1 MNLFNDS
8 KNKYGNH
15 GAALIITLMVITAIS
30 GFAFF
35 ASRLSIAEIVSMNKL
50 ENSMVSFY
58 ASEAGI
64 EQGLLMRRYNH
75 EVEFSSTCTVP
86 GCSTANQPTSASGD
100 PYEFI
105 LDSTSNSNVIYN
117 LKIWHR
123 NDAGKPETG
132 PLAQDQVIE
141 YDTNGLSGSLALTCI
156 GCNSESDSLEYTTFT
171 SSNIDV
177 KGLITSNTT
186 VPSLTTTLDQKIR
199 LRSWGPT
206 SKQYIITSS
215 NPSDKLDSRTTS
227 INSTG
232 GASTTNRKMEI
243 SIDRTSGAALSLS
256 DFVLFGS
263 TSIIS
268 SGSTSTPTPSPTP
281 TSTTLTYG
289 PNVTSTSY
297 TISGGTAY
305 SNQVA
310 SNAFDHNAE
319 SCTGDSCYSSIQS
332 SSATYVYIG
341 QDFGSSPK
349 NIRQI
354 RVYYTGPY
362 SFNSTLQYSDDN
374 TNWNSTNAIIVYP
387 AGSTTWKEYSVDNYG
402 SHRYWR
408 FLDAKDDAYLQIAEV
423 EMKEAQ

>member
-1 MNLFNDS
+1 MNLFIDT
-8 KNKYGNH
+8 KNKYHNH
-15 GAALIITLMVITAIS
+15 GAALIITMMVITAIS

-86 GCSTANQPTSASGD
+86 DCTTVNQPTASSGD
-100 PYEFI
+100 PYEFV
-105 LDSTSNSNVIYN
+105 LDAISNVKYN

-123 NDAGKPETG
+123 NDAGQPEIGT
-132 PLAQDQVIE
+132 LLQDQTIE
-141 YDTNGLSGSLALTCI
+141 YDTTGLSGSLAISCT
-156 GCNSESDSLEYTTFT
+156 GCNGESDSLEYTTYT
-171 SSNIDV
+171 ESDIDG
-177 KGLITSNTT
+177 KGLITSNTA
-186 VPSLTTTLDQKIR
+186 VPSLTTSLDVKLR
-199 LRSWGPT
+199 LRSWGSTP
-206 SKQYIITSS
+206 KQYTIVSS
-215 NPSDKLDSRTTS
+215 NSSDKLDSKITNIDGTGEAGTTD
-227 INSTG
+227 
-232 GASTTNRKMEI
+232 RKMDI
-243 SIDRTSGAALSLS
+243 TINRISGAALSLS
-256 DFVLFGS
+256 DFVLFGES
-263 TSIIS
+263 EITSPT
-268 SGSTSTPTPSPTP
+268 TSPTSTPSPTP

-289 PNVTSTSY
+289 PNITSTTY

-319 SCTGDSCYSSIQS
+319 SCTGDSCYCSIQS

-354 RVYYTGPY
+354 RVYHTGSF

-374 TNWNSTNAIIVYP
+374 SNWYSTNAIIVYP
-387 AGSTTWKEYSVDNYG
+387 AGSTAWKEYSVDNYG

-408 FLDAKDDAYLQIAEV
+408 FLDAKDDAYLQIVEV

>member
-1 MNLFNDS
+1 MNLFIS
-8 KNKYGNH
+8 IKNKYHNH
-15 GAALIITLMVITAIS
+15 GAALIITMMVITAIS

-86 GCSTANQPTSASGD
+86 DCTTANQPTVSSGD
-100 PYEFI
+100 PYEFT
-105 LDSTSNSNVIYN
+105 LDTISNVKYN

-123 NDAGKPETG
+123 NDAGQPEIGT
-132 PLAQDQVIE
+132 LLQDQTIE
-141 YDTNGLSGSLALTCI
+141 YDTTGLLGSLAITCT
-156 GCNSESDSLEYTTFT
+156 GCNGESDSLEYTTYT
-171 SSNIDV
+171 ESDIDG

-186 VPSLTTTLDQKIR
+186 VPSLTTSLDIKLR
-199 LRSWGPT
+199 LRSWGSTP
-206 SKQYIITSS
+206 KQYTIVSS
-215 NPSDKLDSRTTS
+215 NSSDKLDSKATN
-227 INSTG
+227 IDSTG
-232 GASTTNRKMEI
+232 EAGTTNRKMDI
-243 SIDRTSGAALSLS
+243 TIDRISGAALSLS
-256 DFVLFGS
+256 DFVLFGES
-263 TSIIS
+263 EIT
-268 SGSTSTPTPSPTP
+268 SPTSSP
-281 TSTTLTYG
+281 TSTVLTYG
-289 PNVTSTSY
+289 PNVTSTAY

-305 SNQVA
+305 SDQVA

-319 SCTGDSCYSSIQS
+319 SCTAGSSCYTSMQS

-354 RVYYTGPY
+354 RVYRDSSY

-374 TNWNSTNAIIVYP
+374 TNWNSTNVIIVYP
-387 AGSTTWKEYSVDNYG
+387 AGTTTWKEYSVDNYG

-408 FLDAKDDAYLQIAEV
+408 FLDAKDDAYEQIIEV